1 MQGIALL
8 RSEPDGVGGEGIL
21 AVLVEARL
29 RLQVGCTQ
37 PKAQAEADR
46 AAAAELSLQNQI
58 TSLLSN
64 VDPAAVD
71 SLSELLSKMSA
82 DDQSII
88 DLVNNLTS
96 AVQENTDK
104 IAELTNA

>member
-46 AAAAELSLQNQI
+46 AVVEIAAGQR
-58 TSLLSN
+58 
-64 VDPAAVD
+64 
-71 SLSELLSKMSA
+71 
-82 DDQSII
+82 
-88 DLVNNLTS
+88 
-96 AVQENTDK
+96 
-104 IAELTNA
+104 